1 MKATPKILCHVLDG
15 ATLSMIEVFRSASF
29 FSTLSRSET
38 LLAPPPPPLALPPT
52 LTNDVSLLTEL
63 IDIDC
68 DAAGASRRDVGATD
82 DAETMLGERALTT
95 APTALAELIFC
106 V

>member
-68 DAAGASRRDVGATD
+68 DAVGASRRDVGTTD